1 MDEQG
6 RYVSVLDRSAFAEE
20 DQVFSLKLTAQ
31 LTDGSFQTLSDYT
44 FEWKKDVVSAAEKPT
59 ALDNSDATPSKIE
72 EEATSTTTS
81 STVNSSLTAGTTSST
96 SNSLTRSSSNTI
108 AGSSNGSTSV
118 PSARV
123 STASKVSGTI
133 TVTNVNASSGTFDV
147 IISNV
152 VGSSSVQT
160 VLVPIW
166 SDINGQDDLRWYSA
180 TRQSNGTYK
189 VSVNKKDHKD
199 STGQYHIH
207 LYYQYSSGRGPIVD
221 AIPFNLPVVQ
231 VQGKLQVQ
239 NVNASSGTFDVII
252 SNVVGSSS
260 VQTVLVPI
268 WSDINGQDDL
278 RWYSATRQ
286 SNGTYKVSVN
296 KKDHKDSTGQ
306 YHIHLYYQYS
316 SGRGPIVD
324 AIPFNLPAAQVQGKL
339 QVQNVNASSGTFDVI
354 ISNVVGSS
362 SVQTVLVPIW
372 SDINGQDDLRWYS
385 ATRQSNG
392 TYKVSVNKK
401 DHKDSTGQYHIH
413 LYYQYS
419 SGRGPIVDA
428 IPFNLPAAQVQGKLQ
443 VQNVNAASGTF
454 DVVISNVVG
463 SSNVQTVLVP
473 IWSDINGQDDLRW
486 YSATRQSNGTYKVSV
501 NKKDHKDSTGQYHIH
516 LYYQYSSGRGP
527 IVDAIPFN
535 LPAAQVQGKLQVQ
548 NVNAASGTFDVIIS
562 NVVGSSSVQTV
573 LVPIWSDIN
582 GQDDLRWYSATRQP
596 NGTYKL
602 SVNKK
607 DHKDSTG
614 QYHIH
619 LYYQY
624 SSGRG
629 PIVDAIPFNLPAAQ
643 VQGKLQVQNVNAS
656 SGTFDVII
664 SNVVGSS
671 SVQTVLVPIWSDI
684 NGQDDLRWYSAT
696 RQSNGTYKVS
706 VNKKDHKDS
715 TGQYHI
721 HLYYQY
727 SSGRGPIVDGILFEL
742 PRVSNSPIVQ
752 IQNIDSDLGSFEV
765 NISQVAMV
773 SQDQKILVPIWS
785 DINGQ
790 DDLRW
795 YSATRQSDGT
805 YKVSV
810 NKKDHKYSI
819 GKYHIHV
826 YYDSYGSKNIVAT
839 TTVNLPSSR
848 SYTVYI
854 DPGHGGRDSGASY
867 GGVHEKNLALSV
879 ANKLRDNLVQRGI
892 NVLMTR
898 DGDYDVDFKTERSRM
913 TNESNADLFI
923 SIHFNATGAG
933 VSNSSGIETY
943 WYQYDPEYQPKI
955 NKEMHNNPTRLA
967 ESEILANK
975 VQESLIKETGA
986 VNRGVRRETF
996 AVLRETA
1003 IPAILV
1009 ELGFMDNPSELQVIK
1024 QDSYHTRLAKALAQG
1039 VMNWYGAVEGK

>member
-1 MDEQG
+1 MLNAPSSQVSSSQVAETGGQLSVVDEAGQIKAILSSIQGEIVGVTAQFSSETNSGITVTFSMDEQG
-6 RYVSVLDRSAFAEE
+6 RYVAVLDRSAFAEE

-31 LTDGSFQTLSDYT
+31 LTDGSFQVLSDYS

-59 ALDNSDATPSKIE
+59 TLDNSDATPSKIE
-72 EEATSTTTS
+72 VEATSTTTS
-81 STVNSSLTAGTTSST
+81 STFNSSLTAGATSST

-133 TVTNVNASSGTFDV
+133 TVTNVNAAPGTFDVIISNVVGSSSVQTVLVPIWSDINGQDDLRWYSATRQSDGTYKVSVNKKDHKDSTGQYHIHLYYQYSSGRGPIVDAIPFNLPVAQVQGKIQVQNVNAESGTFDV

-207 LYYQYSSGRGPIVD
+207 LYYQYS
-221 AIPFNLPVVQ
+221 N
-231 VQGKLQVQ
+231 
-239 NVNASSGTFDVII
+239 
-252 SNVVGSSS
+252 
-260 VQTVLVPI
+260 
-268 WSDINGQDDL
+268 
-278 RWYSATRQ
+278 
-286 SNGTYKVSVN
+286 
-296 KKDHKDSTGQ
+296 
-306 YHIHLYYQYS
+306 
-316 SGRGPIVD
+316 
-324 AIPFNLPAAQVQGKL
+324 
-339 QVQNVNASSGTFDVI
+339 
-354 ISNVVGSS
+354 
-362 SVQTVLVPIW
+362 
-372 SDINGQDDLRWYS
+372 
-385 ATRQSNG
+385 
-392 TYKVSVNKK
+392 
-401 DHKDSTGQYHIH
+401 
-413 LYYQYS
+413 
-419 SGRGPIVDA
+419 
-428 IPFNLPAAQVQGKLQ
+428 
-443 VQNVNAASGTF
+443 
-454 DVVISNVVG
+454 
-463 SSNVQTVLVP
+463 
-473 IWSDINGQDDLRW
+473 
-486 YSATRQSNGTYKVSV
+486 
-501 NKKDHKDSTGQYHIH
+501 
-516 LYYQYSSGRGP
+516 
-527 IVDAIPFN
+527 
-535 LPAAQVQGKLQVQ
+535 
-548 NVNAASGTFDVIIS
+548 
-562 NVVGSSSVQTV
+562 
-573 LVPIWSDIN
+573 
-582 GQDDLRWYSATRQP
+582 
-596 NGTYKL
+596 
-602 SVNKK
+602 
-607 DHKDSTG
+607 
-614 QYHIH
+614 
-619 LYYQY
+619 
-624 SSGRG
+624 
-629 PIVDAIPFNLPAAQ
+629 
-643 VQGKLQVQNVNAS
+643 
-656 SGTFDVII
+656 
-664 SNVVGSS
+664 
-671 SVQTVLVPIWSDI
+671 
-684 NGQDDLRWYSAT
+684 
-696 RQSNGTYKVS
+696 
-706 VNKKDHKDS
+706 
-715 TGQYHI
+715 
-721 HLYYQY
+721 
-727 SSGRGPIVDGILFEL
+727 GRGPIVDGILFEL

-773 SQDQKILVPIWS
+773 SKDQKILVPIWS

-810 NKKDHKYSI
+810 NKKDHKYSV

-879 ANKLRDNLVQRGI
+879 SNKLRENLLQYGI

-898 DGDYDVDFKTERSRM
+898 TGDYDVDFKTERSRM
-913 TNESNADLFI
+913 TNASNADLFI

-933 VSNSSGIETY
+933 VSNSTGIETY

>member
-1 MDEQG
+1 MFLHVKYIKEIFVKKVVIFLLFFFALLSSERLIKADMLNAPSSQVSSSQVAETGGQLSVVDEAGQIKAILSSIQGEIIGVTAQFSSETNSGITVTFSMDEQG
-6 RYVSVLDRSAFAEE
+6 RYVAVLDRSAFGEE

-31 LTDGSFQTLSDYT
+31 LTDGSFQTLSDYS

-59 ALDNSDATPSKIE
+59 TLDNSDATPSKIE

-81 STVNSSLTAGTTSST
+81 STVNSSLTAGATSST

-133 TVTNVNASSGTFDV
+133 TVTNVNA
-147 IISNV
+147 
-152 VGSSSVQT
+152 
-160 VLVPIW
+160 
-166 SDINGQDDLRWYSA
+166 A
-180 TRQSNGTYK
+180 
-189 VSVNKKDHKD
+189 
-199 STGQYHIH
+199 
-207 LYYQYSSGRGPIVD
+207 
-221 AIPFNLPVVQ
+221 
-231 VQGKLQVQ
+231 
-239 NVNASSGTFDVII
+239 SGTFDVII

-324 AIPFNLPAAQVQGKL
+324 AIPFNLPAVQVQGKI
-339 QVQNVNASSGTFDVI
+339 QVQNVNAESGTFDVI

-419 SGRGPIVDA
+419 
-428 IPFNLPAAQVQGKLQ
+428 N
-443 VQNVNAASGTF
+443 
-454 DVVISNVVG
+454 
-463 SSNVQTVLVP
+463 
-473 IWSDINGQDDLRW
+473 
-486 YSATRQSNGTYKVSV
+486 
-501 NKKDHKDSTGQYHIH
+501 
-516 LYYQYSSGRGP
+516 
-527 IVDAIPFN
+527 
-535 LPAAQVQGKLQVQ
+535 
-548 NVNAASGTFDVIIS
+548 
-562 NVVGSSSVQTV
+562 
-573 LVPIWSDIN
+573 
-582 GQDDLRWYSATRQP
+582 
-596 NGTYKL
+596 
-602 SVNKK
+602 
-607 DHKDSTG
+607 
-614 QYHIH
+614 
-619 LYYQY
+619 
-624 SSGRG
+624 
-629 PIVDAIPFNLPAAQ
+629 
-643 VQGKLQVQNVNAS
+643 
-656 SGTFDVII
+656 
-664 SNVVGSS
+664 
-671 SVQTVLVPIWSDI
+671 
-684 NGQDDLRWYSAT
+684 
-696 RQSNGTYKVS
+696 
-706 VNKKDHKDS
+706 
-715 TGQYHI
+715 
-721 HLYYQY
+721 
-727 SSGRGPIVDGILFEL
+727 GRGPIVDGILFEL

-773 SQDQKILVPIWS
+773 SKDQEILVPIWS

-810 NKKDHKYSI
+810 NKKDHKYSV

-839 TTVNLPSSR
+839 TTVNIPSSR

-879 ANKLRDNLVQRGI
+879 SNKLRENLLQYGI

-898 DGDYDVDFKTERSRM
+898 TGDYDVDFKTERSRM
-913 TNESNADLFI
+913 TNASNADLFI

-933 VSNSSGIETY
+933 VSNSTGIETY

>member
-1 MDEQG
+1 MFLHVKYIKEIFVKKVVIFLLFFFALLSSERLILADMLNAPSSQVSSSQVAETGGQLSVVDEAGQIKAILSSIQGEIVGVTAQFSSETNSGITVTFSMDEQG
-6 RYVSVLDRSAFAEE
+6 RYVAVLDRSAFAEE

-31 LTDGSFQTLSDYT
+31 LTDGSFQVLSDYS

-59 ALDNSDATPSKIE
+59 TLDNSDATPSKIE
-72 EEATSTTTS
+72 VEATSTTTS
-81 STVNSSLTAGTTSST
+81 STFNSSLTAGATSST

-133 TVTNVNASSGTFDV
+133 TVTNVNAAPGTFDV

-180 TRQSNGTYK
+180 TRQSDGTYK

-221 AIPFNLPVVQ
+221 AIPFNLPVAQ
-231 VQGKLQVQ
+231 VQGKIQVQ
-239 NVNASSGTFDVII
+239 NVNAESGTFDVII

-286 SNGTYKVSVN
+286 S
-296 KKDHKDSTGQ
+296 D
-306 YHIHLYYQYS
+306 
-316 SGRGPIVD
+316 
-324 AIPFNLPAAQVQGKL
+324 
-339 QVQNVNASSGTFDVI
+339 
-354 ISNVVGSS
+354 
-362 SVQTVLVPIW
+362 
-372 SDINGQDDLRWYS
+372 
-385 ATRQSNG
+385 
-392 TYKVSVNKK
+392 
-401 DHKDSTGQYHIH
+401 
-413 LYYQYS
+413 
-419 SGRGPIVDA
+419 
-428 IPFNLPAAQVQGKLQ
+428 
-443 VQNVNAASGTF
+443 
-454 DVVISNVVG
+454 
-463 SSNVQTVLVP
+463 
-473 IWSDINGQDDLRW
+473 
-486 YSATRQSNGTYKVSV
+486 
-501 NKKDHKDSTGQYHIH
+501 
-516 LYYQYSSGRGP
+516 
-527 IVDAIPFN
+527 
-535 LPAAQVQGKLQVQ
+535 
-548 NVNAASGTFDVIIS
+548 
-562 NVVGSSSVQTV
+562 
-573 LVPIWSDIN
+573 
-582 GQDDLRWYSATRQP
+582 
-596 NGTYKL
+596 
-602 SVNKK
+602 
-607 DHKDSTG
+607 
-614 QYHIH
+614 
-619 LYYQY
+619 
-624 SSGRG
+624 
-629 PIVDAIPFNLPAAQ
+629 
-643 VQGKLQVQNVNAS
+643 
-656 SGTFDVII
+656 
-664 SNVVGSS
+664 
-671 SVQTVLVPIWSDI
+671 
-684 NGQDDLRWYSAT
+684 
-696 RQSNGTYKVS
+696 GTYKVS

-773 SQDQKILVPIWS
+773 SKDQKILVPIWS

-810 NKKDHKYSI
+810 NKKDHKYSV

-879 ANKLRDNLVQRGI
+879 SNKLRENLLQYGI

-898 DGDYDVDFKTERSRM
+898 TGDYDVDFKTERSRM
-913 TNESNADLFI
+913 TNASNADLFI

-933 VSNSSGIETY
+933 VSNSTGIETY